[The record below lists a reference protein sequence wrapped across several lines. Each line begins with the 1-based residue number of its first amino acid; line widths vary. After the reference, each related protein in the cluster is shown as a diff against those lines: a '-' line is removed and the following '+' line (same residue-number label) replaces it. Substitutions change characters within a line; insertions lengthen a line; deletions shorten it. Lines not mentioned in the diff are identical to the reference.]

1 MRKKMKSVA
10 NEKTTSAVS
19 LLRAMSDDNS
29 LQLLKIIANHY
40 DDVPKLGSSEYVNA
54 QFLMSKVKL
63 TRKQYYSRISN
74 LASHGLI
81 RRSSGKYILTS
92 FGKVADN
99 IYSLVE
105 QAIHDHWKLKA
116 IDAFETNS
124 NPVISEGERE
134 KIIDMLIDNYRLKE
148 ILTGR
153 SSDNELVSQHAY
165 SSNGIKPAA
174 RLSRMATLPMNR
186 I

>member
-1 MRKKMKSVA
+1 MKSVA
-10 NEKTTSAVS
+10 NGETPSAVS

-40 DDVPKLGSSEYVNA
+40 DDHTKLDSSEYVNTL
-54 QFLMSKVKL
+54 FLMSKVKL

-74 LASHGLI
+74 LVSHGLI
-81 RRSSGKYILTS
+81 RRSSGRYILTS
-92 FGKVADN
+92 FGKVADS

-124 NPVISEGERE
+124 NPAILEGERE
-134 KIIDMLIDNYRLKE
+134 KIIDMLIGNYRLKE

-153 SSDNELVSQHAY
+153 SSDNELVSQQAY
-165 SSNGIKPAA
+165 SSNGIKTAA
-174 RLSRMATLPMNR
+174 KLSQKATLSKNK